1 MPYKYV
7 DKDLEEYIISH
18 RRYFH
23 ENPELSWHEEKTST
37 YILNELTKLGI
48 EARKIVGTGVLG
60 LINPDK
66 DGKVL
71 AIRADIDALP
81 IEEKSDLD
89 FKSKTKGVMHACG
102 HDTHAA
108 ILLGACKKL
117 VSMKDELGKVVL
129 LFQPAEEFI
138 KDSGAKHVIEEKILE
153 KEGVDRIIAL
163 HIRSSLRSGTV
174 AIQDGPIMASA
185 DTFSLE
191 IIGNGGH
198 GSEPHL
204 TIDPIAIGSLIVQNL
219 QNIVSRKNKPS
230 KSIVLSV
237 TAFNSGNTENVI
249 PDMAE
254 LLGTT
259 RTFDNKLRKKFPEMM
274 ETVIKGICEANEAKY
289 RFKYNFGTPATVNE
303 KEYSDFGRRVAGEIL
318 GEENV
323 VYHEPR
329 MGGEDF
335 AKYLTHIP
343 GAMMF
348 LGARI
353 KDEDH
358 PHHSSR
364 FEIDESALKTGS
376 EYFISYAR
384 NYFSQSI

>member
-23 ENPELSWHEEKTST
+23 ENPELSWHEENTST

-60 LINPDK
+60 IINPNK
-66 DGKVL
+66 KGKVL

-81 IEEKSDLD
+81 IEEKTNLA
-89 FKSKTKGVMHACG
+89 FKSKSKGVMHACG

-108 ILLGACKKL
+108 ILLGAARKL
-117 VSMKDELGKVVL
+117 VKMKDELGKVVL

-163 HIRSSLRSGTV
+163 HIRSSLKAGTV

-185 DTFSLE
+185 DTFKLD

-230 KSIVLSV
+230 KSMVLSV

-249 PDMAE
+249 PDKAE

-259 RTFDNKLRKKFPEMM
+259 RTFDNDLRNKFPEMM
-274 ETVIKGICEANEAKY
+274 ETVIRGICEANEAKY
-289 RFKYNFGTPATVNE
+289 KFEYDFGTPATVNE
-303 KEYSDFGRRVAGEIL
+303 KESSAFARKIAGEIL

-323 VYHEPR
+323 VNHEPR

-343 GAMMF
+343 GAMML
-348 LGARI
+348 LGAKI
-353 KDEDH
+353 KGEDH
-358 PHHSSR
+358 PHHNSK
-364 FEIDESALKTGS
+364 FEIDESALKTGC
-376 EYFISYAR
+376 EYFISYANR
-384 NYFSQSI
+384 YFS

>member
-1 MPYKYV
+1 MSYKYV

-23 ENPELSWHEEKTST
+23 ENPELSWHEVNTST
-37 YILNELTKLGI
+37 YILNELSKLGI
-48 EARKIVGTGVLG
+48 KAKKIVGTGVHG
-60 LINPDK
+60 IINPDK
-66 DGKVL
+66 SGKVL

-81 IEEKSDLD
+81 IEEKNELS
-89 FKSKTKGVMHACG
+89 FRSKNKGVMHACG

-108 ILLGACKKL
+108 ILLGAAKKL
-117 VSMKDELGKVVL
+117 ITMKDDLGKVVL
-129 LFQPAEEFI
+129 LFQPAEEYI
-138 KDSGAKHVIEEKILE
+138 KDSGAKHVLEEKILE
-153 KEGVDRIIAL
+153 KEGVDRIISL
-163 HIRSSLRSGTV
+163 HIRSSLKSGTV

-185 DTFSLE
+185 DTFKLE

-230 KSIVLSV
+230 KSMVLSV

-249 PDMAE
+249 PDRAE

-259 RTFDNKLRKKFPEMM
+259 RTFDNDLRSKFPEMM
-274 ETVIKGICEANEAKY
+274 ETVIRGICDANEAKY
-289 RFKYNFGTPATVNE
+289 KFEYNLGTPATVNE
-303 KEYSDFGRRVAGEIL
+303 KESSVFARKIAGEIL

-329 MGGEDF
+329 MGVEDF

-343 GAMMF
+343 GAMML
-348 LGARI
+348 LGAKI
-353 KDEDH
+353 EGEDH
-358 PHHSSR
+358 PHHNSK

-384 NYFSQSI
+384 RYFS

>member
-117 VSMKDELGKVVL
+117 VAMKDELGKVVL

-163 HIRSSLRSGTV
+163 HIRSSL
-174 AIQDGPIMASA
+174 
-185 DTFSLE
+185 
-191 IIGNGGH
+191 
-198 GSEPHL
+198 
-204 TIDPIAIGSLIVQNL
+204 
-219 QNIVSRKNKPS
+219 K
-230 KSIVLSV
+230 
-237 TAFNSGNTENVI
+237 
-249 PDMAE
+249 
-254 LLGTT
+254 
-259 RTFDNKLRKKFPEMM
+259 
-274 ETVIKGICEANEAKY
+274 
-289 RFKYNFGTPATVNE
+289 
-303 KEYSDFGRRVAGEIL
+303 
-318 GEENV
+318 
-323 VYHEPR
+323 
-329 MGGEDF
+329 
-335 AKYLTHIP
+335 
-343 GAMMF
+343 
-348 LGARI
+348 
-353 KDEDH
+353 
-358 PHHSSR
+358 
-364 FEIDESALKTGS
+364 
-376 EYFISYAR
+376 
-384 NYFSQSI
+384 

>member
-117 VSMKDELGKVVL
+117 VAMKDELGKVVL

-249 PDMAE
+249 PDRAE

-303 KEYSDFGRRVAGEIL
+303 KESSDFGRRVAGEIL

>member
-37 YILNELTKLGI
+37 YILKELTKLGI

-303 KEYSDFGRRVAGEIL
+303 KESSDFGRRVAGEIL

-335 AKYLTHIP
+335 AKYLSHIP